1 MISAGQVLEIGLAI
15 QKADNLRVPEYQRN
29 YNWERENVEDFW
41 GDLLESHRTQQ
52 DHFFGSLIL
61 ESHGD
66 DGAVSEVVDGQQRLT
81 TFFVLLARLRDELVR
96 IDPTGRVEEGGESFS
111 LLDELNK
118 FLGKH
123 PSSIKYRPNSLILE
137 VFEDICKTPRHD
149 YGENQL
155 KIKQDF
161 EGREIRQK
169 SEREDAAA
177 TLPLRNTYF
186 RIKQLVRKHLEE
198 VSFSLPPDQANQA
211 KVKEIYQLS
220 QTARTRFKVLP
231 ISTNSQRES
240 LEVFLTTNDRGMDL
254 GVMDLVRGQILEAQL
269 AVSTRSADRG
279 ELLDRHA
286 DSMRK
291 ISTSV
296 GTTQQIDQFL
306 RHWLHSHPNTVTK
319 DKDEKLI
326 HQRLT
331 MRAVPDFTK
340 GIIGKGAGSDTRA
353 SDLWRFIRKGAAL
366 YPEVVEPES
375 GDNRTRLRLLALKSV
390 AASYRIFAF
399 KVFDPSIQ
407 LSLSSKSQLIDSLAR
422 LVFKWFLSGGNAQD
436 LEIFLHQQVHILKS
450 DESVPLV
457 ESNFAKELAAR
468 EVGEEDLNLVV
479 NSESWTRGILFLI
492 EADLAGKGG
501 VITKYQ
507 VEHIAPQS
515 PTEDWMD
522 SLGTDSRKDYK
533 NWISN
538 LGNLTLLDG
547 PTNNELDREPFVVK
561 KKAYG
566 ESQVR
571 LALEVSKLPDSHW
584 DTASIEARS
593 ETLRSHLRR
602 ILG

>member
-1 MISAGQVLEIGLAI
+1 MISAGQVLDIGMAI
-15 QKADNLRVPEYQRN
+15 QKAANLRVPEYQRN

-66 DGAVSEVVDGQQRLT
+66 DGAVSDVVDGQQRLT
-81 TFFVLLARLRDELVR
+81 TFFVLIARLRDELVR
-96 IDPTGRVEEGGESFS
+96 IDPNGRVEEGGESFS

-123 PSSIKYRPNSLILE
+123 PSSIKYRPNSLILD
-137 VFEDICKTPRHD
+137 VFEDICKLPSHD

-155 KIKQDF
+155 KIKQDY

-186 RIKQLVRKHLEE
+186 RIKQLVKKHLEE
-198 VSFSLPPDQANQA
+198 ISDQE
-211 KVKEIYQLS
+211 KVIEIYKLS
-220 QTARTRFKVLP
+220 QTLRTRFKVLP

-254 GVMDLVRGQILEAQL
+254 GVMDLVRGQILESEMAGL
-269 AVSTRSADRG
+269 RSSSDRG
-279 ELLDRHA
+279 ELLDRHSDA
-286 DSMRK
+286 MRK

-319 DKDEKLI
+319 DNDGGLI

-340 GIIGKGAGSDTRA
+340 GIIGKGSGSDIQA
-353 SDLWRFIRKGAAL
+353 GELWRFIRTGAAL
-366 YPEVVEPES
+366 YPEVVEPKS

-399 KVFDPSIQ
+399 KVFDPNIQ
-407 LSLSSKSQLIDSLAR
+407 LSISSKGQLVDSLSR

-436 LEIFLHQQVHILKS
+436 LEIFLHKQIHILK
-450 DESVPLV
+450 DEKAVPTV
-457 ESNFAKELAAR
+457 ESNFTEELASR
-468 EVGEEDLNLVV
+468 EVSEEDLTLVM

-492 EADLAGKGG
+492 EADLASKGG
-501 VITKYQ
+501 VITQYQ

-515 PTEDWMD
+515 PTQDWMD
-522 SLGTDSRKDYK
+522 ALGTDSRKEYK
-533 NWISN
+533 SWISN

-547 PTNNELDREPFVVK
+547 PTNNDLDREAFATK

-571 LALEVSKLPDSHW
+571 LALDVSKLPGSHW
-584 DTASIEARS
+584 DTGTITDRS
-593 ETLRSHLRR
+593 EALRSHLLE
-602 ILG
+602 ILSQ